1 MKKKIIPVA
10 LALLLL
16 ISLLPLNGFADE
28 VSSAYIYGADGQ
40 IDLLGYFQMEGITA
54 QLQEEAICFTLTA
67 ETASITF
74 ARPLTADGFS
84 IRWNGV
90 DDGEKKVDTLA
101 VTISDKEQPALAVSL
116 NYQKMNEQYCSVKY
130 NGTGRTYLAA
140 GSLYKQNDA
149 DTFLYYSR
157 EGSSFSDGAGFNV
170 LIEKYLDGTDFKGF
184 SSGAVNMR
192 MDITGQVGGS
202 FLLKSINEQRF
213 GSQYAEDDS
222 DPVLGLPDHAEKA
235 LYQSVV
241 TVGGAVAYDVLSSDA
256 SVTLTVKDPAGEI
269 VKDINGT
276 ALEDV
281 DGRQCYQFR
290 VEQFGTY
297 NIGYKTSDGINTSR
311 SMGYRMNV
319 LDNGG
324 PVITI
329 DGTVPALTV
338 GQMYTFPTMT
348 VTDNAEDECTSWIT
362 VLHPSGILTRESTSF
377 VPEQEG
383 NYTIMYMA
391 VDSSGNV
398 GKLIAETHAKKGE

>member
-16 ISLLPLNGFADE
+16 ISLLSVNGLADE
-28 VSSAYIYGADGQ
+28 TSSAYIYGDDGQ

-84 IRWNGV
+84 VRWNGV
-90 DDGEKKVDTLA
+90 DDSDRRVDSLA

-116 NYQKMNEQYCSVKY
+116 NYQKMNEQYCSAKY
-130 NGTGRTYLAA
+130 NGTGRTYLAS
-140 GSLYKQNDA
+140 GSLYKQNDT
-149 DTFLYYSR
+149 DTLLYYSR
-157 EGSSFSDGAGFNV
+157 EGSSFSDGAAFNV
-170 LIEKYLDGTDFKGF
+170 LIEKYLDGSDFQGF
-184 SSGAVNMR
+184 PSGAVNMR

-202 FLLKSINEQRF
+202 FCLKSINEQRF
-213 GSQYAEDDS
+213 GTQYTEDDS
-222 DPVLGLPDHAEKA
+222 EPVLGLPDHTEKA
-235 LYQSVV
+235 LHQSVV
-241 TVGGAVAYDVLSSDA
+241 TVGGAVACDVLSSDA

-269 VKDINGT
+269 VKDVNGT
-276 ALEDV
+276 ALEEV
-281 DGRQCYQFR
+281 DGRQSYQFR

-319 LDNGG
+319 MDNGS

-329 DGTVPALTV
+329 DKSIPALTV
-338 GQMYTFPTMT
+338 GQTYTFPTMT
-348 VTDNAEDECTSWIT
+348 VTDNSEDECVSWIT
-362 VLHPSGILTRESTSF
+362 VLHPSGILTREESSF

-383 NYTIMYMA
+383 NYTIIYMA
-391 VDSSGNV
+391 VDNGGNV